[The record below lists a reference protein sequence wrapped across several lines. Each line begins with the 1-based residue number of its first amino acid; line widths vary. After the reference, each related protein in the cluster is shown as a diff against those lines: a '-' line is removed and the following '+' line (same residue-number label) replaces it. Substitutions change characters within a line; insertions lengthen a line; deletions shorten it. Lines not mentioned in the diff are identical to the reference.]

1 MMTIERL
8 IMNKRLVNEYVTAE
22 NKFHDEFE
30 KADTL
35 EKQLN
40 AYSAQV
46 GRLEAILD
54 VLKISIKEFN
64 NDR

>member
-1 MMTIERL
+1 MMSIERL
-8 IMNKRLVNEYVTAE
+8 LMNKRLVNEYVSAE
-22 NKFHDEFE
+22 TKFKKEME
-30 KADTL
+30 NADTL

-54 VLKISIKEFN
+54 TLQINTEGVY
-64 NDR
+64 